1 MRISKSVILFFTIE
15 IAITVICILIYLAVQ
30 QSYRNGANEPQIQIA
45 EKIKYELNYEKNDS
59 AIFPGGN
66 HEISQ
71 MTLSP
76 FVILYN
82 GNKEPVASDAL
93 LNGIIPR
100 IPDGVLESSRNKEM
114 HFITWQPEADKRF
127 ALVIIHS
134 EGKFDGYIVC
144 GRSLKIA
151 EEHIQ
156 NLILIIF
163 AGWLIASIATG
174 AMTFLFSKAK

>member
-1 MRISKSVILFFTIE
+1 MRISKSVILFFTFE
-15 IAITVICILIYLAVQ
+15 IAITVICLLIYLSGQ
-30 QSYRNGANEPQIQIA
+30 QSYRNSANEQQIQIA
-45 EKIKYELNYEKNDS
+45 EKIKSELNNGKSVSVVIPEEK
-59 AIFPGGN
+59 

-76 FVILYN
+76 FIILYN
-82 GNKEPVASDAL
+82 ENKEPIASDAL
-93 LNGIIPR
+93 LNGLPPHIPA
-100 IPDGVLESSRNKEM
+100 GVLESSRNKEM
-114 HFITWQPEADKRF
+114 HFITWQPEPVKRF

-134 EGKFDGYIVC
+134 EGNFNGYIVC

-174 AMTFLFSKAK
+174 VMTFLHSKAK